1 VLQQNR
7 SLGEQAIDKVAEI
20 AIASKLDE
28 SETLSVTVDTD
39 PGQLAQGSV
48 EAVAVE
54 GKGLVM
60 QQDLRVED
68 LQIHIKDIAV
78 NPLTAMFG
86 KIELNGPAFGAARAV
101 LTESDL
107 NRAFNSEYI
116 SRKLK
121 NLKVTVDGKLLTLDV
136 QTMECQLLQT
146 GKIAINAEVLVRET
160 ASNEKISFTAKPQ
173 VEAGGWAISLQD
185 VEYPENKEFS
195 PEFTAALAD
204 KAGEVL
210 NLRNFE
216 LEGMSLRVQQLNVEA
231 GLLTLQAEAKVEK
244 FPD

>member
-1 VLQQNR
+1 MLQQNR

-86 KIELNGPAFGAARAV
+86 KIELNGPAFGTARAV

-116 SRKLK
+116 SRKLN
-121 NLKVTVDGKLLTLDV
+121 NLKVTVDGKLLTIDV
-136 QTMECQLLQT
+136 QTMQCQLQQT

-160 ASNEKISFTAKPQ
+160 GSTEKIYFTAKPQ
-173 VEAGGWAISLQD
+173 LEAGGWAISLQD

-204 KAGEVL
+204 KAGDVL

-231 GLLTLQAEAKVEK
+231 GVLTLQAEAKVEQ
-244 FPD
+244 FPN

>member
-1 VLQQNR
+1 MLQQNR

-86 KIELNGPAFGAARAV
+86 KIELNGPAFGTARAV

-116 SRKLK
+116 SRKLN
-121 NLKVTVDGKLLTLDV
+121 NLKVTVDGKLLTIDV

-160 ASNEKISFTAKPQ
+160 ASTEKIYFTAKPQ
-173 VEAGGWAISLQD
+173 LEAGGWAISLQD
-185 VEYPENKEFS
+185 VEYPENKEYS

-231 GLLTLQAEAKVEK
+231 GVLTLQAEAKVEQ
-244 FPD
+244 FPN

>member
-1 VLQQNR
+1 MLQQNR

-28 SETLSVTVDTD
+28 SEALSVTVNTD

-86 KIELNGPAFGAARAV
+86 KIELNGPAFGTARAV

-116 SRKLK
+116 SRKLN
-121 NLKVTVDGKLLTLDV
+121 NLKVTVDGKLLTIDV

-160 ASNEKISFTAKPQ
+160 ASTEKIYFTAKPQ
-173 VEAGGWAISLQD
+173 LEAGGWAISLQD

-216 LEGMSLRVQQLNVEA
+216 LEGMSLRVQQLKVEA
-231 GLLTLQAEAKVEK
+231 GLLTLQAEAKVEQ
-244 FPD
+244 FPN

>member
-60 QQDLRVED
+60 QQDLRVEE
-68 LQIHIKDIAV
+68 LQIHVKDIAV

-86 KIELNGPAFGAARAV
+86 KIELNGPAFGTARAV
-101 LTESDL
+101 LTESDI

-116 SRKLK
+116 SRKLN
-121 NLKVTVDGKLLTLDV
+121 NLKVTVDGKPLTIDV

-160 ASNEKISFTAKPQ
+160 ASTEKIYFTAKPQ
-173 VEAGGWAISLQD
+173 IAAGGWAISLQD

-231 GLLTLQAEAKVEK
+231 GLLTLQAEAKVEQ
-244 FPD
+244 FPN

>member
-28 SETLSVTVDTD
+28 SETLSVTVNTD

-86 KIELNGPAFGAARAV
+86 KIELNGPAFGTARAV

-116 SRKLK
+116 SRKLN
-121 NLKVTVDGKLLTLDV
+121 NLKVTVDGKLLTIDV

-160 ASNEKISFTAKPQ
+160 ASTEKIYFTAKPQ
-173 VEAGGWAISLQD
+173 LEAGGWAISLQD

-231 GLLTLQAEAKVEK
+231 GLLTLQAEAKVEQ
-244 FPD
+244 FPN

>member
-1 VLQQNR
+1 MLQENR

-39 PGQLAQGSV
+39 PIQLAQGSV

-86 KIELNGPAFGAARAV
+86 KIELNGPAFGSARAV

-116 SRKLK
+116 SRKLN
-121 NLKVTVDGKLLTLDV
+121 NLKVTVDGKLLTIDV

-160 ASNEKISFTAKPQ
+160 DSTEKIYFTAKPQ
-173 VEAGGWAISLQD
+173 LEAGGWAISLQD

-231 GLLTLQAEAKVEK
+231 GVLTLQAEAKVEQ
-244 FPD
+244 FPS

>member
-39 PGQLAQGSV
+39 PGQLAQGAV

-86 KIELNGPAFGAARAV
+86 KIELNGPAFGTARAV

-116 SRKLK
+116 SRKLN
-121 NLKVTVDGKLLTLDV
+121 NLKVTVDGKLLTIDV
-136 QTMECQLLQT
+136 QTMQCQLQQT

-160 ASNEKISFTAKPQ
+160 ASTEKIYFTAKPQ
-173 VEAGGWAISLQD
+173 LEAGGWAISLQD

-195 PEFTAALAD
+195 PEFTVALAD

-231 GLLTLQAEAKVEK
+231 GLLTLQAEAKVEQ
-244 FPD
+244 FPN

>member
-1 VLQQNR
+1 MLQQNR

-39 PGQLAQGSV
+39 PVQLAQGSV
-48 EAVAVE
+48 EAVVLE

-60 QQDLRVED
+60 QEDLRVED

-86 KIELNGPAFGAARAV
+86 KIELNGPAFGTARAV

-116 SRKLK
+116 SRKLN
-121 NLKVTVDGKLLTLDV
+121 NLKVTVDGKLLTIDV

-160 ASNEKISFTAKPQ
+160 ASTEKINFTAKPQ
-173 VEAGGWAISLQD
+173 LEAGGWAISLQD

-195 PEFTAALAD
+195 PELTQALAE

-216 LEGMSLRVQQLNVEA
+216 IEGMSLRVQQLNVEA
-231 GLLTLQAEAKVEK
+231 GVLTLQAEAKVEQ
-244 FPD
+244 FPN

>member
-1 VLQQNR
+1 MLQQNR

-86 KIELNGPAFGAARAV
+86 KIELNGPAFGTARAV

-116 SRKLK
+116 SRKLN
-121 NLKVTVDGKLLTLDV
+121 NLKVTVDGKLLTIDV
-136 QTMECQLLQT
+136 QTMQCQLQQT

-160 ASNEKISFTAKPQ
+160 ASTEKIYFTAKPQ
-173 VEAGGWAISLQD
+173 LEAGGWAISLQD

-195 PEFTAALAD
+195 PEFTVALAD

-231 GLLTLQAEAKVEK
+231 GLLTLQAEAKVEQ
-244 FPD
+244 FPN

>member
-1 VLQQNR
+1 MLQENR

-39 PGQLAQGSV
+39 PIQLAQGSV

-68 LQIHIKDIAV
+68 LQIHVKDIAV

-86 KIELNGPAFGAARAV
+86 KIELNGPAFGTARAV

-116 SRKLK
+116 SRKLN
-121 NLKVTVDGKLLTLDV
+121 NLKVTVDGKLLTIDV

-160 ASNEKISFTAKPQ
+160 ASTEKIYFTAKPQ
-173 VEAGGWAISLQD
+173 LEAGGWAISLQD

-231 GLLTLQAEAKVEK
+231 GVLTLQAEAKVEQ
-244 FPD
+244 FPN

>member
-1 VLQQNR
+1 MLQQNR

-28 SETLSVTVDTD
+28 SETLSVTVNTD
-39 PGQLAQGSV
+39 PAQLAQGEV

-60 QQDLRVED
+60 QQDLRVEE
-68 LQIHIKDIAV
+68 LQIHVKDIAV

-86 KIELNGPAFGAARAV
+86 KIELNGPAFGGARAV
-101 LTESDL
+101 LTESDI

-121 NLKVTVDGKLLTLDV
+121 NLKVTVDGQQQTIDVKTIECKLLA
-136 QTMECQLLQT
+136 
-146 GKIAINAEVLVRET
+146 GKIALNAEVLVRET
-160 ASNEKISFTAKPQ
+160 ASTEKIYFTAKP
-173 VEAGGWAISLQD
+173 EIAAGGWAISLQD

-195 PEFTAALAD
+195 PELTEALAD

-216 LEGMSLRVQQLNVEA
+216 LEGMSLRIQQLNVEA

-244 FPD
+244 FPN

>member
-1 VLQQNR
+1 MLQQNR

-86 KIELNGPAFGAARAV
+86 KIELNGPAFGTARAV

-116 SRKLK
+116 SRKLN
-121 NLKVTVDGKLLTLDV
+121 NLKVTVDGKLLTIDV

-160 ASNEKISFTAKPQ
+160 ASTEKIYFTAKPQ
-173 VEAGGWAISLQD
+173 LEAGGWAISLQD

-231 GLLTLQAEAKVEK
+231 GLLTLQAEAKVEQ
-244 FPD
+244 FPN

>member
-1 VLQQNR
+1 MLQQNR

-86 KIELNGPAFGAARAV
+86 KIELNGPAFGTARAV

-116 SRKLK
+116 SRKLN
-121 NLKVTVDGKLLTLDV
+121 NLKVTVDGKLLTIDV
-136 QTMECQLLQT
+136 QTMECQLLET

-160 ASNEKISFTAKPQ
+160 ASTEKIYFTAKPQ
-173 VEAGGWAISLQD
+173 LEAGGWAISLQD

-216 LEGMSLRVQQLNVEA
+216 LEGMSLRIQQLKVEA
-231 GLLTLQAEAKVEK
+231 GVLTLQAEAKVEE
-244 FPD
+244 FPS

>member
-1 VLQQNR
+1 M
-7 SLGEQAIDKVAEI
+7 
-20 AIASKLDE
+20 ASKLDE
-28 SETLSVTVDTD
+28 SETLSVTVNTD
-39 PGQLAQGSV
+39 PIQLAQGSV
-48 EAVAVE
+48 ETVAVE

-60 QQDLRVED
+60 QQDLRVEE
-68 LQIHIKDIAV
+68 LQINVKDIAV

-86 KIELNGPAFGAARAV
+86 KIELNGPALGAARVV

-146 GKIAINAEVLVRET
+146 GKITVNAEVLVRET
-160 ASNEKISFTAKPQ
+160 ASTEKIYFTAKPQ
-173 VEAGGWAISLQD
+173 LEAGGWAISLQD

-231 GLLTLQAEAKVEK
+231 GVLTLQAEAKVEQ
-244 FPD
+244 FPN

>member
-1 VLQQNR
+1 
-7 SLGEQAIDKVAEI
+7 VAEI

-86 KIELNGPAFGAARAV
+86 KIELNGPAFGTARAV

-116 SRKLK
+116 SRKLN
-121 NLKVTVDGKLLTLDV
+121 NLKVTVDGKLLTIDV
-136 QTMECQLLQT
+136 QTMECQLQQT
-146 GKIAINAEVLVRET
+146 GKIAVNAEVLVRET
-160 ASNEKISFTAKPQ
+160 ASTEKIYFTAKPQ
-173 VEAGGWAISLQD
+173 LEAGGWAISLQD

-216 LEGMSLRVQQLNVEA
+216 LEGMSLRIQQLNVEA
-231 GLLTLQAEAKVEK
+231 GVLTLQAEAKVEQ
-244 FPD
+244 FPS

>member
-1 VLQQNR
+1 
-7 SLGEQAIDKVAEI
+7 VAEI

-86 KIELNGPAFGAARAV
+86 KIELNGPAFGTARAV

-116 SRKLK
+116 SRKLN
-121 NLKVTVDGKLLTLDV
+121 NLKVTVDGKLLTIDV
-136 QTMECQLLQT
+136 QTMQCQLQQT

-160 ASNEKISFTAKPQ
+160 ASTEKIYFTAKPQ
-173 VEAGGWAISLQD
+173 LEAGGWAISLQD

-231 GLLTLQAEAKVEK
+231 GVLTLQAEAKVEQ
-244 FPD
+244 FPN

>member
-78 NPLTAMFG
+78 NPLKTTSTA
-86 KIELNGPAFGAARAV
+86 
-101 LTESDL
+101 
-107 NRAFNSEYI
+107 
-116 SRKLK
+116 
-121 NLKVTVDGKLLTLDV
+121 LLLPNTS
-136 QTMECQLLQT
+136 
-146 GKIAINAEVLVRET
+146 AE
-160 ASNEKISFTAKPQ
+160 N
-173 VEAGGWAISLQD
+173 
-185 VEYPENKEFS
+185 
-195 PEFTAALAD
+195 
-204 KAGEVL
+204 
-210 NLRNFE
+210 
-216 LEGMSLRVQQLNVEA
+216 
-231 GLLTLQAEAKVEK
+231 
-244 FPD
+244 

>member
-7 SLGEQAIDKVAEI
+7 NLGEQAIDKVAEI

-39 PGQLAQGSV
+39 PVQLAQGSV

-86 KIELNGPAFGAARAV
+86 KIELNGPAFGTARAV
-101 LTESDL
+101 LTENDL

-116 SRKLK
+116 SRKLN
-121 NLKVTVDGKLLTLDV
+121 NLKVTVDGKLLTIDV
-136 QTMECQLLQT
+136 QTMQCQLQQT

-160 ASNEKISFTAKPQ
+160 ASTEKIYFTAKPQ
-173 VEAGGWAISLQD
+173 LEAGGWAISLQD

-195 PEFTAALAD
+195 PELTEALAD

-216 LEGMSLRVQQLNVEA
+216 LEGMSLRIQQLTVEA
-231 GLLTLQAEAKVEK
+231 GVLTLQAEAKVEQ
-244 FPD
+244 FPN

>member
-28 SETLSVTVDTD
+28 SETLSVTVNTD
-39 PGQLAQGSV
+39 PGQLAQGEV

-60 QQDLRVED
+60 QQDLRVEE
-68 LQIHIKDIAV
+68 LQIHVKDIAV

-86 KIELNGPAFGAARAV
+86 KIELNGPAFGKARAV
-101 LTESDL
+101 LTESDI

-121 NLKVTVDGKLLTLDV
+121 NLKVTVDGQLLTIDV
-136 QTMECQLLQT
+136 KTVECQLLST
-146 GKIAINAEVLVRET
+146 GKIALNTEVLVRET
-160 ASNEKISFTAKPQ
+160 AATEKINFTATPQ
-173 VEAGGWAISLQD
+173 IAADGWAISLQD
-185 VEYPENKEFS
+185 VEYPEKNEFS
-195 PEFTAALAD
+195 PELTEALAD

-216 LEGMSLRVQQLNVEA
+216 IEGMSLRIQQLNVEA
-231 GLLTLQAEAKVEK
+231 GLLTLQAEAKVEQ
-244 FPD
+244 FPN

>member
-48 EAVAVE
+48 DAVAVE

-86 KIELNGPAFGAARAV
+86 KIELNGPAFGTARAV

-116 SRKLK
+116 SRKLN
-121 NLKVTVDGKLLTLDV
+121 NLKVTVDGKLLTIDV
-136 QTMECQLLQT
+136 QTMQCQLQQT

-160 ASNEKISFTAKPQ
+160 ASTEKIYFTAKPQ
-173 VEAGGWAISLQD
+173 LEAGGWAISLQD

-231 GLLTLQAEAKVEK
+231 GLLTLQAEAKVEQ
-244 FPD
+244 FPN

>member
-1 VLQQNR
+1 MLQQNR

-86 KIELNGPAFGAARAV
+86 KIELNGPAFGSARAV

-116 SRKLK
+116 SRKLN
-121 NLKVTVDGKLLTLDV
+121 NLKVTVDGKLLTIDV

-146 GKIAINAEVLVRET
+146 GKIAVNAEVLIRET
-160 ASNEKISFTAKPQ
+160 ASTEKIYFTAKPQ
-173 VEAGGWAISLQD
+173 LEAGGWAISLQD

-195 PEFTAALAD
+195 PEFTDALAD

-231 GLLTLQAEAKVEK
+231 GLLTLQAEAKVEQ
-244 FPD
+244 FPN

>member
-1 VLQQNR
+1 MLQQNR
-7 SLGEQAIDKVAEI
+7 NLGEQAIDKVAEI

-60 QQDLRVED
+60 QQDLRVEE
-68 LQIHIKDIAV
+68 LQLHVKDIAV

-86 KIELNGPAFGAARAV
+86 KIELNGPAFGTARAV

-116 SRKLK
+116 SRKLN
-121 NLKVTVDGKLLTLDV
+121 NLKVTVDGKLLTIDV

-160 ASNEKISFTAKPQ
+160 ASTEKIYFTAKPQ
-173 VEAGGWAISLQD
+173 LEAGGWAISLQD

-216 LEGMSLRVQQLNVEA
+216 LEGMSLRIQQLNVEA
-231 GLLTLQAEAKVEK
+231 GVLTLQAEAKVEQ
-244 FPD
+244 FPS

>member
-86 KIELNGPAFGAARAV
+86 KIELNGPAFGSARAV

-116 SRKLK
+116 SRKLN
-121 NLKVTVDGKLLTLDV
+121 NLKVTVDGKLLTIDV

-160 ASNEKISFTAKPQ
+160 ASTEKIYFTAKPQ
-173 VEAGGWAISLQD
+173 LEAGGWAISLQD

-231 GLLTLQAEAKVEK
+231 GLLTLQAEAKVEQ
-244 FPD
+244 FPN

>member
-28 SETLSVTVDTD
+28 SETLSVTVNTD

-86 KIELNGPAFGAARAV
+86 KIELNGPAFGTARAV

-116 SRKLK
+116 SRKLN
-121 NLKVTVDGKLLTLDV
+121 NLKVTVDGKLLTIDV
-136 QTMECQLLQT
+136 QTMQCQLQQT

-160 ASNEKISFTAKPQ
+160 ASTEKIYFTAKPQ
-173 VEAGGWAISLQD
+173 LEAGGWAISLQD

-231 GLLTLQAEAKVEK
+231 GVLTLQAEAKVEK

>member
-1 VLQQNR
+1 MLQQNR

-60 QQDLRVED
+60 QQDLRVEE
-68 LQIHIKDIAV
+68 LQLHVKDIAV

-86 KIELNGPAFGAARAV
+86 KIELNGPAFGTARAV

-107 NRAFNSEYI
+107 NRAFTSEYI
-116 SRKLK
+116 SRKLN
-121 NLKVTVDGKLLTLDV
+121 NLKVNVDGKPLTIDV

-160 ASNEKISFTAKPQ
+160 ASTEKIYFTAKPQ
-173 VEAGGWAISLQD
+173 IAADGWAISLQD

-195 PEFTAALAD
+195 PELTEALAD

-216 LEGMSLRVQQLNVEA
+216 LEGMSLRIQQLNVEA
-231 GLLTLQAEAKVEK
+231 GVLTLQAEAKVEQ
-244 FPD
+244 FPS

>member
-1 VLQQNR
+1 MLQQNR

-86 KIELNGPAFGAARAV
+86 KIELNGPAFGSARAV

-107 NRAFNSEYI
+107 NRAFTSEYI
-116 SRKLK
+116 SRKLN
-121 NLKVTVDGKLLTLDV
+121 NLKVNVDGKPLTIDV
-136 QTMECQLLQT
+136 KTMECQLLQT
-146 GKIAINAEVLVRET
+146 GKIAINAEVLLRET
-160 ASNEKISFTAKPQ
+160 ASTEKIYFTAKPQ
-173 VEAGGWAISLQD
+173 LESGGWAISLQD

-195 PEFTAALAD
+195 PEFSAALAD

-231 GLLTLQAEAKVEK
+231 GLLTLQAEAKVEQ
-244 FPD
+244 FPN